1 MSCMSANYASPSPCN
16 AGKTAIIAAAEKF
29 ARDVELQP
37 GDALETIV
45 ERLGGRVC
53 YKALDEADF
62 DDGSIVVEGQGD
74 FTITLPTY
82 TGAARDRFTIAHELG
97 HYFLHYPLCCA
108 PMAAKRYGSDRVEW
122 EANWF
127 AAGLLM
133 PSAQFQSA
141 YETYAGDLAKL
152 AALFR
157 VSMQAAT
164 IRAKSLGLL

>member
-1 MSCMSANYASPSPCN
+1 MSADLAPPSPCH
-16 AGKTAIIAAAEKF
+16 ASKAAIIAAAEKF

-37 GDALETIV
+37 GDPLEPLV
-45 ERLGGRVC
+45 ERLGGKVC
-53 YKALDEADF
+53 YKPLDDADF
-62 DDGSIVVEGQGD
+62 EQGSIVVECHGR

-97 HYFLHYPLCCA
+97 HYFLHFPLCCA

-133 PSAQFQSA
+133 PSAPFQA
-141 YETYAGDLAKL
+141 AWQTYGRDAAKV
-152 AALFR
+152 AALFG
-157 VSMQAAT
+157 VSTRAAE
-164 IRAKSLGLL
+164 IRATSLGLT

>member
-1 MSCMSANYASPSPCN
+1 MSVTYASPSPCN
-16 AGKTAIIAAAEKF
+16 AGKAAIIAAAEKF
-29 ARDVELQP
+29 ACDAELQP
-37 GDALETIV
+37 GDPLEAIV

-53 YKALDEADF
+53 YKPLDDADL
-62 DDGSIVVEGQGD
+62 DDGSIVVEGQGK

-97 HYFLHYPLCCA
+97 HYFLHYPRCCA

-133 PSAQFQSA
+133 PSAQFRNA
-141 YETYAGDLAKL
+141 YATYAGDIAKL
-152 AALFR
+152 AALFG
-157 VSMQAAT
+157 VSQQAAT
-164 IRAKSLGLL
+164 IRAKGLGLLL